1 MDFSNIERVISRI
14 EEIKARFNINSGI
27 SIKTD
32 LQEKNVERF
41 ESILKNAMSKL
52 KQYEDKNVN
61 LVENGKGY
69 EKVREVLEKASEA
82 LGLDKALILAVAKAE
97 SNFNQKAISP
107 KGAIGVMQLM
117 PYTAESLGVNPY
129 DLEDN
134 ILGGAFYLKSLLD
147 RFDGDLVKA
156 LAAYNA
162 GPANVEKYKGIP
174 PFEETKNYVQR
185 VLNYYRFYK
194 NFF

>member
-32 LQEKNVERF
+32 LQEKNVESF

-61 LVENGKGY
+61 LVENGRGY
-69 EKVREVLEKASEA
+69 EKVREVIEKASEA
-82 LGLDKALILAVAKAE
+82 LGVDKALILAVAKAE